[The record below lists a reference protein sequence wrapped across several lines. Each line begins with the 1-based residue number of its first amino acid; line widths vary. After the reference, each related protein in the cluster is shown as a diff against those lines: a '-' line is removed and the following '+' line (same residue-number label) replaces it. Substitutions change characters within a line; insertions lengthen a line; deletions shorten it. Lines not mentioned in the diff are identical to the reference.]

1 MYIVGAGLIGEMVEA
16 FKKRGSTARG
26 GGGGMDVTLVEIAD
40 YILPNMLDK
49 NMAKIVE
56 RE

>member
-16 FKKRGSTARG
+16 FKKRGSTAR